1 MIDTEKMRFM
11 ATRLRAMDLTTCTE
25 AADAIDT
32 LLAALDQNHI
42 DQLEAQGAYE
52 ELDRENN
59 GLRAARIAHASE
71 FPPDAEGLPDV
82 GNVHANIRKLKSA
95 LEASDQKRKEAA
107 LEAEKAREERNRVH
121 VKLNA
126 EWIRRTAKL
135 RAALEAAAAD
145 NARLRECALKYLTYL
160 DVADA
165 VSGLERD
172 LRDPNMVGS
181 ALSQRQEES

>member
-32 LLAALDQNHI
+32 LLAALEVSKQEVETLMATVAECRDKAFVEGYA
-42 DQLEAQGAYE
+42 DSLLGAAVGSPDE
-52 ELDRENN
+52 VPAFVGQTVTE
-59 GLRAARIAHASE
+59 LRAAIE
-71 FPPDAEGLPDV
+71 D
-82 GNVHANIRKLKSA
+82 
-95 LEASDQKRKEAA
+95 
-107 LEAEKAREERNRVH
+107 
-121 VKLNA
+121 
-126 EWIRRTAKL
+126 
-135 RAALEAAAAD
+135 AAAD

-181 ALSQRQEES
+181 ALSQRQEEGS